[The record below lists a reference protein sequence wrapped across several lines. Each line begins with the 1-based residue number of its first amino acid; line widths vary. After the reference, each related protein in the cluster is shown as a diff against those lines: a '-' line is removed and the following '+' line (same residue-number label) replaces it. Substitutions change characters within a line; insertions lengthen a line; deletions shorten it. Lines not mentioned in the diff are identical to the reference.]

1 MTTATRPDVRIA
13 ERAGFCYGVRLA
25 IDKAKHARTE
35 GKEVTTLGQLV
46 HNPGIKADLSDRGI
60 RTADLADQVE
70 GGTLVIRAHGVP
82 KSEFEQVK
90 GKESLEV
97 IDATCTWVLQSQ
109 KAARELAEAGYTV
122 CIIGH
127 EDHPEV
133 KGVRSYA
140 GENHVV
146 VDDMDRSTW
155 ERVPRTKKL
164 GVLSQ
169 STILPV
175 KLEEFAAFCLRRC
188 HDMRVV
194 NTVCP
199 VTLTRQDDSVKLAAE
214 VDAMIV
220 VGGKNSS
227 NTKEL
232 AVKCAEIQPETVH
245 VADADELATEHR
257 RLADGEGSHRD
268 HRRHLDAR
276 GRPRG
281 GPRPDLRAYRRV
293 TDRIVVEQH
302 VPADPTAV
310 HAAFTSADALARW
323 WWPHL
328 PDTTYAVDG
337 RTGGAYE
344 IRSAAAGI
352 GVRGDFVAAR
362 TADIDP
368 HDVDLA
374 G

>member
-1 MTTATRPDVRIA
+1 MTTALRPDVRIA

-25 IDKAKHARTE
+25 IDKAKQARE
-35 GKEVTTLGQLV
+35 AGKDVTTLGQLV
-46 HNPGIKADLSDRGI
+46 HNQGIKADLAERGI

-82 KSEFEQVK
+82 KSEFDRVK
-90 GKESLEV
+90 QADGLEV

-109 KAARELAEAGYTV
+109 KAAQELAEAGYTV

-140 GENHVV
+140 GETHVV

-155 ERVPRTKKL
+155 ERVPRTKKI

-169 STILPV
+169 STILPN

-188 HDMRVV
+188 HDLRVV

-199 VTLTRQDDSVKLAAE
+199 VTLTRQDQSVKLARE
-214 VDAMIV
+214 VDARVV

-232 AVKCAEIQPETVH
+232 AVKCRGIQPETIH
-245 VADADELATEHR
+245 VADADELA
-257 RLADGEGSHRD
+257 ADWADWLRGK
-268 HRRHLDAR
+268 AR
-276 GRPRG
+276 IGITG
-281 GPRPDLRAYRRV
+281 GTSTPEDDLEEVR
-293 TDRIVVEQH
+293 DRIY
-302 VPADPTAV
+302 ALTA
-310 HAAFTSADALARW
+310 
-323 WWPHL
+323 
-328 PDTTYAVDG
+328 
-337 RTGGAYE
+337 
-344 IRSAAAGI
+344 
-352 GVRGDFVAAR
+352 
-362 TADIDP
+362 
-368 HDVDLA
+368 
-374 G
+374 

>member
-1 MTTATRPDVRIA
+1 MTAAIRPQVQIA

-25 IDKAKHARTE
+25 IDKAKHARDE

-82 KSEFEQVK
+82 AGELEKVRGKST
-90 GKESLEV
+90 LEV
-97 IDATCTWVLQSQ
+97 IDATCTWVIQSQ
-109 KAARELAEAGYTV
+109 KAAHELAEAGYTV

-155 ERVPRTKKL
+155 DRVPRTKKL

-169 STILPV
+169 STILPT

-188 HDMRVV
+188 HDLRVV

-199 VTLTRQDDSVKLAAE
+199 VTLTRQADSVRLAGE
-214 VDAMIV
+214 VDAMVV
-220 VGGKNSS
+220 VGGRNSS
-227 NTKEL
+227 NTREL
-232 AVKCAEIQPETVH
+232 AVKCREVCDEVLHIE
-245 VADADELATEHR
+245 DADELEREHG
-257 RLADGEGSHRD
+257 DWVRD
-268 HRRHLDAR
+268 KAR
-276 GRPRG
+276 IGITG
-281 GPRPDLRAYRRV
+281 GTSTPEVDLEAVR
-293 TDRIVVEQH
+293 DRIY
-302 VPADPTAV
+302 
-310 HAAFTSADALARW
+310 ALA
-323 WWPHL
+323 
-328 PDTTYAVDG
+328 A
-337 RTGGAYE
+337 
-344 IRSAAAGI
+344 
-352 GVRGDFVAAR
+352 
-362 TADIDP
+362 
-368 HDVDLA
+368 
-374 G
+374 

>member
-1 MTTATRPDVRIA
+1 
-13 ERAGFCYGVRLA
+13 VRLA
-25 IDKAKHARTE
+25 IDKAKHARDE

-82 KSEFEQVK
+82 ATELEQVR
-90 GKESLEV
+90 GKPDLEV

-140 GENHVV
+140 GEKHVV

-155 ERVPRTKKL
+155 ERVPHTKKI

-169 STILPV
+169 STILPF

-188 HDMRVV
+188 HDLRVV

-199 VTLTRQDDSVKLAAE
+199 VTLTRQADSVVLAGD

-232 AVKCAEIQPETVH
+232 AVKCAEVCDETIH
-245 VADADELATEHR
+245 IADADELEGEHR
-257 RLADGEGSHRD
+257 DWVRGK
-268 HRRHLDAR
+268 AR
-276 GRPRG
+276 IGITG
-281 GPRPDLRAYRRV
+281 GTSTPEVDLEAVR
-293 TDRIVVEQH
+293 DRIY
-302 VPADPTAV
+302 ALTA
-310 HAAFTSADALARW
+310 A
-323 WWPHL
+323 
-328 PDTTYAVDG
+328 
-337 RTGGAYE
+337 
-344 IRSAAAGI
+344 
-352 GVRGDFVAAR
+352 
-362 TADIDP
+362 
-368 HDVDLA
+368 
-374 G
+374 

>member
-1 MTTATRPDVRIA
+1 MTTALRPDVRIA

-25 IDKAKHARTE
+25 IDKAKQAREE
-35 GKEVTTLGQLV
+35 GKDVTTLGQLV
-46 HNPGIKADLSDRGI
+46 HNQGIKADLAERGI

-82 KSEFEQVK
+82 KSEFDRVK
-90 GKESLEV
+90 QADGLEV

-109 KAARELAEAGYTV
+109 KAAQELSEAGYTV

-140 GENHVV
+140 GEKHVV

-155 ERVPRTKKL
+155 ERVPRTKKI

-169 STILPV
+169 STILPN

-188 HDMRVV
+188 HDLRVV

-199 VTLTRQDDSVKLAAE
+199 VTLTRQDQSVKLARE
-214 VDAMIV
+214 VDAMVV

-232 AVKCAEIQPETVH
+232 AVKCRGIQPETIH
-245 VADADELATEHR
+245 VADADELA
-257 RLADGEGSHRD
+257 ADWAD
-268 HRRHLDAR
+268 WLR
-276 GRPRG
+276 GKPRIGITG
-281 GPRPDLRAYRRV
+281 GTSTPEDDLEEVR
-293 TDRIVVEQH
+293 DRIY
-302 VPADPTAV
+302 ALTA
-310 HAAFTSADALARW
+310 
-323 WWPHL
+323 
-328 PDTTYAVDG
+328 
-337 RTGGAYE
+337 
-344 IRSAAAGI
+344 
-352 GVRGDFVAAR
+352 
-362 TADIDP
+362 
-368 HDVDLA
+368 
-374 G
+374 

>member
-1 MTTATRPDVRIA
+1 MTTAARPEVRIA

-25 IDKAKHARTE
+25 IDKAKHARDE

-60 RTADLADQVE
+60 KTADLADQVE

-82 KSEFEQVK
+82 AGELESVR
-90 GKESLEV
+90 GKPELEV

-109 KAARELAEAGYTV
+109 KAARELNEAGYTV

-140 GENHVV
+140 GEKHVV

-155 ERVPRTKKL
+155 ERVPHTKKI

-169 STILPV
+169 STILPY
-175 KLEEFAAFCLRRC
+175 KLEEFAAFCLPRC
-188 HDMRVV
+188 HDLRVV

-199 VTLTRQDDSVKLAAE
+199 VTLTRQSDSVVLAGE
-214 VDAMIV
+214 VDAMLV

-232 AVKCAEIQPETVH
+232 AVKCAEVCADTLHI
-245 VADADELATEHR
+245 ADADELEAEHR
-257 RLADGEGSHRD
+257 DWVRGK
-268 HRRHLDAR
+268 AR
-276 GRPRG
+276 IG
-281 GPRPDLRAYRRV
+281 
-293 TDRIVVEQH
+293 I
-302 VPADPTAV
+302 
-310 HAAFTSADALARW
+310 
-323 WWPHL
+323 
-328 PDTTYAVDG
+328 
-337 RTGGAYE
+337 TGGTSTPE
-344 IRSAAAGI
+344 
-352 GVRGDFVAAR
+352 
-362 TADIDP
+362 
-368 HDVDLA
+368 VDLEEVRERIYA
-374 G
+374 LTA

>member
-1 MTTATRPDVRIA
+1 MTSTAAPTRPDVRIA

-25 IDKAKHARTE
+25 IDKAKHARGE

-60 RTADLADQVE
+60 RTADLADEVE

-82 KSEFEQVK
+82 REEFEKVA
-90 GKESLEV
+90 GKDDLEV

-109 KAARELAEAGYTV
+109 KAARELADAGYTV

-140 GENHVV
+140 GEKHVV

-155 ERVPRTKKL
+155 ERVPRTKKI

-169 STILPV
+169 STILPQ
-175 KLEEFAAFCLRRC
+175 KLEEFAAFCLRRA
-188 HDMRVV
+188 HDLRVI

-199 VTLTRQDDSVKLAAE
+199 VTLTRQDDSVKLARE
-214 VDAMIV
+214 VDAMVV

-232 AVKCAEIQPETVH
+232 AVKCAQIQPETVH
-245 VADADELATEHR
+245 VADADELES
-257 RLADGEGSHRD
+257 E
-268 HRRHLDAR
+268 
-276 GRPRG
+276 
-281 GPRPDLRAYRRV
+281 
-293 TDRIVVEQH
+293 
-302 VPADPTAV
+302 
-310 HAAFTSADALARW
+310 HAAWVR
-323 WWPHL
+323 
-328 PDTTYAVDG
+328 G
-337 RTGGAYE
+337 KRRIGITGGTSTPELDLEA
-344 IRSAAAGI
+344 
-352 GVRGDFVAAR
+352 VRER
-362 TADIDP
+362 IYTLTA
-368 HDVDLA
+368 
-374 G
+374 

>member
-1 MTTATRPDVRIA
+1 MTTVTRPEVRIA

-25 IDKAKHARTE
+25 IDKAKHARDE
-35 GKEVTTLGQLV
+35 GKDVTTLGQLV

-60 RTADLADQVE
+60 KTADLADQVE

-82 KSEFEQVK
+82 ADDLERVRGKSDV
-90 GKESLEV
+90 EV

-109 KAARELAEAGYTV
+109 KAARELAAAGYTV

-155 ERVPRTKKL
+155 ERVPHTKKI

-169 STILPV
+169 STILPF

-188 HDMRVV
+188 HDLRVV

-199 VTLTRQDDSVKLAAE
+199 VTLTRQSDSVLLAAG
-214 VDAMIV
+214 VDGMIV

-232 AVKCAEIQPETVH
+232 AVKCAEVCAQTIH
-245 VADADELATEHR
+245 IADADELK
-257 RLADGEGSHRD
+257 ADHVAWLTGK
-268 HRRHLDAR
+268 AR
-276 GRPRG
+276 IGITG
-281 GPRPDLRAYRRV
+281 GTSTPEVDLEAVR
-293 TDRIVVEQH
+293 DRIY
-302 VPADPTAV
+302 
-310 HAAFTSADALARW
+310 ALT
-323 WWPHL
+323 P
-328 PDTTYAVDG
+328 
-337 RTGGAYE
+337 
-344 IRSAAAGI
+344 
-352 GVRGDFVAAR
+352 
-362 TADIDP
+362 
-368 HDVDLA
+368 
-374 G
+374 

>member
-1 MTTATRPDVRIA
+1 MAIAETKPDVRIA

-25 IDKAKHARTE
+25 IDKARQARE
-35 GKEVTTLGQLV
+35 QGQDVTTLGQLV
-46 HNPGIKADLSDRGI
+46 HNQGIKADLAERGI
-60 RTADLADQVE
+60 RTADLADEVE

-82 KSEFEQVK
+82 ASEMEKVRGAAGLQ
-90 GKESLEV
+90 V

-109 KAARELAEAGYTV
+109 KAARELADDGYTV

-140 GENHVV
+140 GEKHVV

-155 ERVPRTKKL
+155 ERVPHTKKI

-169 STILPV
+169 STILPS

-188 HDMRVV
+188 HDLRVV

-199 VTLTRQDDSVKLAAE
+199 VTLTRQADSVVLAHD

-232 AVKCAEIQPETVH
+232 AVKCAEVCVDTVH
-245 VADADELATEHR
+245 VADADELEAEHR
-257 RLADGEGSHRD
+257 EWVHGK
-268 HRRHLDAR
+268 AR
-276 GRPRG
+276 IGITG
-281 GPRPDLRAYRRV
+281 GTSTPEVDLEEVR
-293 TDRIVVEQH
+293 DRIY
-302 VPADPTAV
+302 ALTA
-310 HAAFTSADALARW
+310 
-323 WWPHL
+323 
-328 PDTTYAVDG
+328 
-337 RTGGAYE
+337 
-344 IRSAAAGI
+344 
-352 GVRGDFVAAR
+352 
-362 TADIDP
+362 
-368 HDVDLA
+368 
-374 G
+374 

>member
-1 MTTATRPDVRIA
+1 MTTATRPEVRIA

-25 IDKAKHARTE
+25 IDKAKHARDE
-35 GKEVTTLGQLV
+35 GKDVTTLGQLV

-60 RTADLADQVE
+60 KTADLADQVE

-82 KSEFEQVK
+82 ADDLERVRGKSD
-90 GKESLEV
+90 LEV

-109 KAARELAEAGYTV
+109 KAARELAAAGYTV

-140 GENHVV
+140 GDNHVV

-155 ERVPRTKKL
+155 ERVPHTKRI

-169 STILPV
+169 STILPF

-188 HDMRVV
+188 HDLRVV

-199 VTLTRQDDSVKLAAE
+199 VTLTRQSDSVVLASG

-232 AVKCAEIQPETVH
+232 AVKCAEVCAETIH
-245 VADADELATEHR
+245 IADADELET
-257 RLADGEGSHRD
+257 D
-268 HRRHLDAR
+268 HAAWLTGKAR
-276 GRPRG
+276 IGITG
-281 GPRPDLRAYRRV
+281 GTSTPEVDLEAVR
-293 TDRIVVEQH
+293 DRIY
-302 VPADPTAV
+302 
-310 HAAFTSADALARW
+310 AL
-323 WWPHL
+323 
-328 PDTTYAVDG
+328 TV
-337 RTGGAYE
+337 
-344 IRSAAAGI
+344 
-352 GVRGDFVAAR
+352 
-362 TADIDP
+362 
-368 HDVDLA
+368 
-374 G
+374 

>member
-1 MTTATRPDVRIA
+1 
-13 ERAGFCYGVRLA
+13 
-25 IDKAKHARTE
+25 
-35 GKEVTTLGQLV
+35 V

-82 KSEFEQVK
+82 RSEFEQVQ
-90 GKESLEV
+90 GKETLEV

-140 GENHVV
+140 GEKHVV

-155 ERVPRTKKL
+155 ERVPRTKKI

-169 STILPV
+169 STILPN

-188 HDMRVV
+188 HDLRVV

-199 VTLTRQDDSVKLAAE
+199 VTLTRQDDSVKLARE

-232 AVKCAEIQPETVH
+232 AVKCRAILPDTVH
-245 VADADELATEHR
+245 VADADELATEH
-257 RLADGEGSHRD
+257 ADWLQGK
-268 HRRHLDAR
+268 AR
-276 GRPRG
+276 IGITG
-281 GPRPDLRAYRRV
+281 GTSTPEIDLEEVR
-293 TDRIVVEQH
+293 DRIY
-302 VPADPTAV
+302 ALTA
-310 HAAFTSADALARW
+310 A
-323 WWPHL
+323 
-328 PDTTYAVDG
+328 
-337 RTGGAYE
+337 
-344 IRSAAAGI
+344 
-352 GVRGDFVAAR
+352 
-362 TADIDP
+362 
-368 HDVDLA
+368 
-374 G
+374 

>member
-1 MTTATRPDVRIA
+1 VTTATVPEVRIA

-60 RTADLADQVE
+60 RTADLADEVE

-82 KSEFEQVK
+82 REEFDKVR
-90 GKESLEV
+90 GKDDLEV

-140 GENHVV
+140 GEKHVV

-155 ERVPRTKKL
+155 DRVPRTKKI

-169 STILPV
+169 STILPQ
-175 KLEEFAAFCLRRC
+175 KLEEFAAFCLRRA
-188 HDMRVV
+188 HDLRVV

-199 VTLTRQDDSVKLAAE
+199 VTLTRQDDSVKLALE
-214 VDAMIV
+214 VDAMVV

-232 AVKCAEIQPETVH
+232 AVKCSQIQPDTIH
-245 VADADELATEHR
+245 VADADELESEHAAWVRGKR
-257 RLADGEGSHRD
+257 RIGIT
-268 HRRHLDAR
+268 
-276 GRPRG
+276 G
-281 GPRPDLRAYRRV
+281 GTSTPEVDLEAVR
-293 TDRIVVEQH
+293 DRIYGL
-302 VPADPTAV
+302 TA
-310 HAAFTSADALARW
+310 A
-323 WWPHL
+323 
-328 PDTTYAVDG
+328 
-337 RTGGAYE
+337 
-344 IRSAAAGI
+344 
-352 GVRGDFVAAR
+352 
-362 TADIDP
+362 
-368 HDVDLA
+368 
-374 G
+374 

>member
-1 MTTATRPDVRIA
+1 MTTATRPEVRIA

-25 IDKAKHARTE
+25 IDKAKHARDE

-82 KSEFEQVK
+82 AGELDAVRGKSD
-90 GKESLEV
+90 LEV

-109 KAARELAEAGYTV
+109 KAARELDEAGYTV

-140 GENHVV
+140 GERHVV

-155 ERVPRTKKL
+155 ERVPHTKKI

-169 STILPV
+169 STILPH

-188 HDMRVV
+188 HDLRVV

-199 VTLTRQDDSVKLAAE
+199 VTLTRQSDSVVLAGE

-232 AVKCAEIQPETVH
+232 AVKCAEVCPDTLH
-245 VADADELATEHR
+245 VADADELEAEHR
-257 RLADGEGSHRD
+257 DW
-268 HRRHLDAR
+268 
-276 GRPRG
+276 PRG
-281 GPRPDLRAYRRV
+281 KARIGITGGTSTPEVDLEAVR
-293 TDRIVVEQH
+293 DRIYLL
-302 VPADPTAV
+302 TA
-310 HAAFTSADALARW
+310 
-323 WWPHL
+323 
-328 PDTTYAVDG
+328 
-337 RTGGAYE
+337 
-344 IRSAAAGI
+344 
-352 GVRGDFVAAR
+352 
-362 TADIDP
+362 
-368 HDVDLA
+368 
-374 G
+374 

>member
-1 MTTATRPDVRIA
+1 MTTATRPEVRIA

-25 IDKAKHARTE
+25 IDKAKHAREE

-60 RTADLADQVE
+60 KTADLADEVE

-82 KSEFEQVK
+82 RGEFEKVK
-90 GKESLEV
+90 GAEGLEV
-97 IDATCTWVLQSQ
+97 IDATCTWVIQSQ
-109 KAARELAEAGYTV
+109 RAAKELAEAGYTV

-140 GENHVV
+140 GEKHVV

-155 ERVPRTKKL
+155 DRVPRTKKI

-169 STILPV
+169 STILPH

-188 HDMRVV
+188 HDLRVV

-199 VTLTRQDDSVKLAAE
+199 VTLTRQDDSVALGAE

-232 AVKCAEIQPETVH
+232 AVKCREVCEDTIH
-245 VADADELATEHR
+245 VADADELEAEYR
-257 RLADGEGSHRD
+257 DWLAGKASIGIT
-268 HRRHLDAR
+268 
-276 GRPRG
+276 G
-281 GPRPDLRAYRRV
+281 GTSTPEVDLEEVR
-293 TDRIVVEQH
+293 DRIY
-302 VPADPTAV
+302 ALTA
-310 HAAFTSADALARW
+310 
-323 WWPHL
+323 
-328 PDTTYAVDG
+328 
-337 RTGGAYE
+337 
-344 IRSAAAGI
+344 
-352 GVRGDFVAAR
+352 
-362 TADIDP
+362 
-368 HDVDLA
+368 
-374 G
+374 

>member
-1 MTTATRPDVRIA
+1 MSTTVRPEVRIA

-25 IDKAKHARTE
+25 IDKAKHARDE

-82 KSEFEQVK
+82 ANELEQVR
-90 GKESLEV
+90 GKPDLEV

-109 KAARELAEAGYTV
+109 KAARELAAAGYTV

-140 GENHVV
+140 GEGHVV

-155 ERVPRTKKL
+155 ERVPHTKKI

-169 STILPV
+169 STILPF

-188 HDMRVV
+188 HDLRVV

-199 VTLTRQDDSVKLAAE
+199 VTLTRQADSVVLAGE

-232 AVKCAEIQPETVH
+232 AVKCAEVCPATVH
-245 VADADELATEHR
+245 VADADELEAEHR
-257 RLADGEGSHRD
+257 DWVRGK
-268 HRRHLDAR
+268 AR
-276 GRPRG
+276 IGITG
-281 GPRPDLRAYRRV
+281 GTSTPEVDLEEVR
-293 TDRIVVEQH
+293 DRIY
-302 VPADPTAV
+302 AL
-310 HAAFTSADALARW
+310 SA
-323 WWPHL
+323 
-328 PDTTYAVDG
+328 
-337 RTGGAYE
+337 
-344 IRSAAAGI
+344 
-352 GVRGDFVAAR
+352 
-362 TADIDP
+362 
-368 HDVDLA
+368 
-374 G
+374 

>member
-1 MTTATRPDVRIA
+1 M
-13 ERAGFCYGVRLA
+13 EKLRA
-25 IDKAKHARTE
+25 KA
-35 GKEVTTLGQLV
+35 
-46 HNPGIKADLSDRGI
+46 
-60 RTADLADQVE
+60 E
-70 GGTLVIRAHGVP
+70 GGG
-82 KSEFEQVK
+82 E
-90 GKESLEV
+90 LEV

-140 GENHVV
+140 GEKHVV

-169 STILPV
+169 STILPH

-188 HDMRVV
+188 HDLRVV

-214 VDAMIV
+214 VDAMVV

-232 AVKCAEIQPETVH
+232 AVKCREICEHTIH
-245 VADADELATEHR
+245 VADADELVAEW
-257 RLADGEGSHRD
+257 ADWLRD
-268 HRRHLDAR
+268 K
-276 GRPRG
+276 PRIGITG
-281 GPRPDLRAYRRV
+281 GTSTPEVDLEEVR
-293 TDRIVVEQH
+293 DRIY
-302 VPADPTAV
+302 ALTA
-310 HAAFTSADALARW
+310 
-323 WWPHL
+323 
-328 PDTTYAVDG
+328 
-337 RTGGAYE
+337 
-344 IRSAAAGI
+344 
-352 GVRGDFVAAR
+352 
-362 TADIDP
+362 
-368 HDVDLA
+368 
-374 G
+374 

>member
-1 MTTATRPDVRIA
+1 VTTAVQPEVRIA

-25 IDKAKHARTE
+25 IDKAKHARDE

-82 KSEFEQVK
+82 ATELEQVR
-90 GKESLEV
+90 GKADLEV

-155 ERVPRTKKL
+155 ERVPHTKKI

-169 STILPV
+169 STILPF

-188 HDMRVV
+188 HDLRVV

-199 VTLTRQDDSVKLAAE
+199 VTLTRQSDSVVLAGE

-232 AVKCAEIQPETVH
+232 AVKCAEVCADTLHI
-245 VADADELATEHR
+245 ADADELEAEHR
-257 RLADGEGSHRD
+257 DWVRGK
-268 HRRHLDAR
+268 AR
-276 GRPRG
+276 IGITG
-281 GPRPDLRAYRRV
+281 GTSTPEVDLEAVR
-293 TDRIVVEQH
+293 DRIY
-302 VPADPTAV
+302 AL
-310 HAAFTSADALARW
+310 SA
-323 WWPHL
+323 
-328 PDTTYAVDG
+328 
-337 RTGGAYE
+337 
-344 IRSAAAGI
+344 
-352 GVRGDFVAAR
+352 
-362 TADIDP
+362 
-368 HDVDLA
+368 
-374 G
+374 

>member
-1 MTTATRPDVRIA
+1 MTTATRPEVRIA

-25 IDKAKHARTE
+25 IDKAKHARDE

-82 KSEFEQVK
+82 AGELESVR
-90 GKESLEV
+90 GKPELEV

-109 KAARELAEAGYTV
+109 KAARELNEAGYTV

-140 GENHVV
+140 GEKHVV

-155 ERVPRTKKL
+155 ERVPRTKKI

-169 STILPV
+169 STILPT

-188 HDMRVV
+188 HDLRVV

-199 VTLTRQDDSVKLAAE
+199 VTLIRQDDSVVLARE
-214 VDAMIV
+214 VDAMLV

-232 AVKCAEIQPETVH
+232 AVKCAEVCADTLHI
-245 VADADELATEHR
+245 ADADELEAEHR
-257 RLADGEGSHRD
+257 DWV
-268 HRRHLDAR
+268 R
-276 GRPRG
+276 GKGRIGITG
-281 GPRPDLRAYRRV
+281 GTSTPEVDLEEVR
-293 TDRIVVEQH
+293 DRIY
-302 VPADPTAV
+302 
-310 HAAFTSADALARW
+310 ALA
-323 WWPHL
+323 
-328 PDTTYAVDG
+328 G
-337 RTGGAYE
+337 Q
-344 IRSAAAGI
+344 
-352 GVRGDFVAAR
+352 
-362 TADIDP
+362 
-368 HDVDLA
+368 
-374 G
+374 

>member
-1 MTTATRPDVRIA
+1 MTTATRPEVRIA

-25 IDKAKHARTE
+25 IDKAKHARE
-35 GKEVTTLGQLV
+35 QGHEVTTLGQLV

-60 RTADLADQVE
+60 KTADLADEVE

-82 KSEFEQVK
+82 AGEMERVRGKSD
-90 GKESLEV
+90 LEV

-140 GENHVV
+140 GEKHVV

-155 ERVPRTKKL
+155 ERVPRTKKI

-169 STILPV
+169 STILPQ
-175 KLEEFAAFCLRRC
+175 KLDDFAAFCLRRC
-188 HDMRVV
+188 HDLRVV

-199 VTLTRQDDSVKLAAE
+199 VTLTRQDDSVALAHE
-214 VDAMIV
+214 VEAMIV

-232 AVKCAEIQPETVH
+232 AVKCSQILADTIH
-245 VADADELATEHR
+245 VADADELASEH
-257 RLADGEGSHRD
+257 ADWV
-268 HRRHLDAR
+268 R
-276 GRPRG
+276 GKASIGITG
-281 GPRPDLRAYRRV
+281 GTSTPEVDLEAVR
-293 TDRIVVEQH
+293 DRIY
-302 VPADPTAV
+302 
-310 HAAFTSADALARW
+310 ALA
-323 WWPHL
+323 
-328 PDTTYAVDG
+328 
-337 RTGGAYE
+337 
-344 IRSAAAGI
+344 S
-352 GVRGDFVAAR
+352 
-362 TADIDP
+362 
-368 HDVDLA
+368 
-374 G
+374 

>member
-1 MTTATRPDVRIA
+1 MPDTLRPMTTATRPEVRIA

-25 IDKAKHARTE
+25 IDKAKHARQE

-60 RTADLADQVE
+60 KTADLADEVE

-82 KSEFEQVK
+82 RGEFEKVK
-90 GKESLEV
+90 GAAGLEV
-97 IDATCTWVLQSQ
+97 IDATCTWVIQSQ
-109 KAARELAEAGYTV
+109 RAAKELAEAGYTV

-140 GENHVV
+140 GDKHVV

-169 STILPV
+169 STILPH

-188 HDMRVV
+188 HDLRVV

-199 VTLTRQDDSVKLAAE
+199 VTLTRQDDSVALGQE

-232 AVKCAEIQPETVH
+232 AVKCREVCEDTIH
-245 VADADELATEHR
+245 VADADELE
-257 RLADGEGSHRD
+257 ADYRD
-268 HRRHLDAR
+268 WLSGKTRI
-276 GRPRG
+276 GITG
-281 GPRPDLRAYRRV
+281 GTSTPEVDLEEVR
-293 TDRIVVEQH
+293 DRIY
-302 VPADPTAV
+302 
-310 HAAFTSADALARW
+310 AL
-323 WWPHL
+323 
-328 PDTTYAVDG
+328 
-337 RTGGAYE
+337 TG
-344 IRSAAAGI
+344 
-352 GVRGDFVAAR
+352 
-362 TADIDP
+362 
-368 HDVDLA
+368 
-374 G
+374 

>member
-1 MTTATRPDVRIA
+1 MTDKIGPMSVSTEVRNPKPEVRIA

-25 IDKAKHARTE
+25 IDKAKHARE
-35 GKEVTTLGQLV
+35 QGREVTTLGQLV

-82 KSEFEQVK
+82 KDEFDKVQGVE
-90 GKESLEV
+90 GLDV

-109 KAARELAEAGYTV
+109 KAARELSEAGYTV

-140 GENHVV
+140 GEKHVV

-169 STILPV
+169 STILPH

-188 HDMRVV
+188 HDLRVV

-199 VTLTRQDDSVKLAAE
+199 VTLTRQDDSVALAHE

-232 AVKCAEIQPETVH
+232 AVKCREICPDTVH
-245 VADADELATEHR
+245 VADADELEAEYGDW
-257 RLADGEGSHRD
+257 LRD
-268 HRRHLDAR
+268 KRQI
-276 GRPRG
+276 G
-281 GPRPDLRAYRRV
+281 
-293 TDRIVVEQH
+293 I
-302 VPADPTAV
+302 
-310 HAAFTSADALARW
+310 
-323 WWPHL
+323 
-328 PDTTYAVDG
+328 
-337 RTGGAYE
+337 TGGTSTPE
-344 IRSAAAGI
+344 
-352 GVRGDFVAAR
+352 
-362 TADIDP
+362 
-368 HDVDLA
+368 VDLEDVRERVLA
-374 G
+374 LTG